1 MKFTIRKKLVLGFSG
16 VILLMASVAAIGTFA
31 VFRLRQSA
39 YDATRIGARLNAVAL
54 EIQIHDLEAERRV
67 RKYLA
72 QSKADSAQQEG
83 YLEEARFEL
92 HEIQS
97 LATQAVGI
105 APTPQV
111 REKFEKIVAAGSDY
125 DAAMAAAVAAS
136 KIGGADAQ
144 PAVAAYEDA
153 ADALHE
159 SAEDGELVGRS
170 VSHSSLDKIDRT
182 SHQSVVSV
190 VVISLLGLALGIVG
204 SYTLARAI
212 LVPVEHLK
220 EVAEN
225 VSLGNLGMEVHRY
238 SDDEIGDLADSFSR
252 MVTAVKFFRMEAELS
267 QAEAA
272 AEGGER

>member
-1 MKFTIRKKLVLGFSG
+1 MKFTIRKKLVLGFTG
-16 VILLMASVAAIGTFA
+16 VIVLMAAVAAIGTFA

-54 EIQIHDLEAERRV
+54 EIQIHNLEAERRV
-67 RKYLA
+67 RKYLT
-72 QSKADSAQQEG
+72 QSKTDAAQQDG

-105 APTPQV
+105 APTPQM
-111 REKFEKIVAAGSDY
+111 RAKFEKIVAASTDY
-125 DAAMAAAVAAS
+125 NAAMGVAVAAAKS
-136 KIGGADAQ
+136 GGADAQ
-144 PAVAAYEDA
+144 AAVAAYEDA

-170 VSHSSLDKIDRT
+170 VSQSSLDKIDST

-190 VVISLLGLALGIVG
+190 IAISLAGLLLGIAG
-204 SYTLARAI
+204 SYKLARAI
-212 LVPVEHLK
+212 LIPVEHLK
-220 EVAEN
+220 GVAEN
-225 VSLGNLGMEVHRY
+225 VSLGNMGIEVHRY
-238 SDDEIGDLADSFSR
+238 SNDEIGDLADSFSR

-272 AEGGER
+272 SEGGAQ